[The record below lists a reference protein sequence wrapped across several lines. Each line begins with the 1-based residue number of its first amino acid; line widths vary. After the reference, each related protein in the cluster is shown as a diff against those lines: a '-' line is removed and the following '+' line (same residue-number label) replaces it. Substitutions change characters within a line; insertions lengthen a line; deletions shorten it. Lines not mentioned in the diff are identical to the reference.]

1 MAENKLFA
9 FGTGQPTKPEIEE
22 LLKVFRP
29 DTMTVGWEITDEEIA
44 AVINTTEIGQRFYT
58 VCNAWRRAL
67 ERDYRIQIKRR
78 KNSGY
83 YHPTSTEVLQDT
95 KGVLRHTEHSL
106 RKQGRHVSII
116 KPVSEL
122 ETSQQQHQLRL
133 TSARILDLR
142 KTRMNILPSTVA
154 SVVPKIEPPTAARK
168 S

>member
-1 MAENKLFA
+1 MTDNKLFA

-22 LLKVFRP
+22 LLTAFPP
-29 DTMTVGWEITDEEIA
+29 DTMTVGWEATDEEIA
-44 AVINTTEIGQRFYT
+44 AVLELDPLSHRFRT

-67 ERDYRIQIKRR
+67 ERDHRLQPKRR
-78 KNSGY
+78 KNTGY
-83 YHPTSTEVLQDT
+83 YRPTSTEVLQDT
-95 KGVLRHTEHSL
+95 KGVLRHSEHSL

-133 TSARILDLR
+133 TGARILDLR
-142 KTRMNILPSTVA
+142 KARMNILPSTVA
-154 SVVPKIEPPTAARK
+154 SAVPKLEPPAAAKK